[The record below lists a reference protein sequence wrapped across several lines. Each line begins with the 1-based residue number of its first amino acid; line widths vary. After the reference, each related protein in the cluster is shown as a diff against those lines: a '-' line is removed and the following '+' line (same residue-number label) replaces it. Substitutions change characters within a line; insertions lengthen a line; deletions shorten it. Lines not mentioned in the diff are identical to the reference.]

1 MAPGAAT
8 PSDSVLPRSWVDSLR
23 QLEIPVLQG
32 VREYPDAHML
42 SKRDKA
48 VLDFERSW
56 WLLPGPKDRA
66 VQEHLG
72 MSAGRYY
79 RILRDLLDDP
89 EAQLYDPLTVRRLLK
104 VRTQRTRRQ
113 TEPRIIA
120 DGLDPA
126 DI

>member
-1 MAPGAAT
+1 
-8 PSDSVLPRSWVDSLR
+8 
-23 QLEIPVLQG
+23 
-32 VREYPDAHML
+32 ML